1 MPLLSGFWEGLEASY
16 VAEIYNSICY
26 LSTRRTSR
34 IGLLTS
40 FLVQTS
46 SFGTVAQMAL
56 FDRFHYIVFGLPRFV
71 HHVRFYASCALSPD
85 VPTFFSVS
93 ICAGFT
99 PYPSMRV

>member
-1 MPLLSGFWEGLEASY
+1 MPLLSGFLEGLEALY
-16 VAEIYNSICY
+16 VAEIYNSICH

-56 FDRFHYIVFGLPRFV
+56 IDRFHYIVFGLPRLCIMCAFV
-71 HHVRFYASCALSPD
+71 HHVRFP
-85 VPTFFSVS
+85 
-93 ICAGFT
+93 
-99 PYPSMRV
+99 